1 MFTFTLKFSCHRK
14 KNFVWKKKEK
24 MGTKIMYKDK
34 PKNSKKVSPKKSN
47 KVGCS

>member
-34 PKNSKKVSPKKSN
+34 TKKQQKSESKKI
-47 KVGCS
+47 